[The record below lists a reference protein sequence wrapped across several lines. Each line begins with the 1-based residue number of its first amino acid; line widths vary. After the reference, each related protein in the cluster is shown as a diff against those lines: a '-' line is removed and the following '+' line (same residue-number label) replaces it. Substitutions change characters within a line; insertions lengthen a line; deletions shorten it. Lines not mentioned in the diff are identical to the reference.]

1 MMANI
6 VALLTGLIF
15 GFGLAISGM
24 THTEIVLG
32 FLDVD
37 GQWNPS
43 LLFVLGGAV
52 SVTLAGFFL
61 IRKLPKPVLASAFL
75 VSEATSI
82 DRPLVIGSALFGIGW
97 GISGYCPGPAI
108 ALLAAPNWEL
118 WVFLP
123 AMLSGYLLNWYL
135 MVRQVADN
143 GESTPK
149 SPQSGQPTCG

>member
-1 MMANI
+1 MANI
-6 VALLTGLIF
+6 IALVTGLIF
-15 GFGLAISGM
+15 GLGLAISGM

-32 FLDVD
+32 FLDVA

-52 SVTLAGFFL
+52 SVTLASFQL
-61 IRKLPKPVLASAFL
+61 IRKLPKPVFANAFI
-75 VSEATSI
+75 VTEATNI

-123 AMLSGYLLNWYL
+123 AMLLGYGLHWYL
-135 MVRQVADN
+135 FERRTQ
-143 GESTPK
+143 ESGAAAPENPK
-149 SPQSGQPTCG
+149 AEQPTCG

>member
-1 MMANI
+1 MTNI
-6 VALLTGLIF
+6 IALVTGLIF

-32 FLDVD
+32 FLDVA

-52 SVTLAGFFL
+52 IVTVASFHFIG
-61 IRKLPKPVLASAFL
+61 KLPKPVLAERFWVTDAH
-75 VSEATSI
+75 EI
-82 DRPLVIGSALFGIGW
+82 DRSLVIGSVLFGIGW

-123 AMLSGYLLNWYL
+123 SMLVGAGIHWLIRGRPAQKEGAVAPNNP
-135 MVRQVADN
+135 QVD
-143 GESTPK
+143 
-149 SPQSGQPTCG
+149 QPTCG